1 MILAILLIIAGIAVI
16 IGACVATLIDA
27 GIVSLPVGIFSGA
40 GMVIMGFIM
49 LAGTLL
55 VNQQQSQY
63 QAAYQQ
69 YAAQRASYDSLLARA
84 DREINQLGESRII
97 LLTELLTATAAPTA
111 GQSNNLDAD
120 AVRRINGT
128 YQAAHRALVAYQIV
142 KSPAMQGSDG
152 AFAERA
158 LARGTATATGAA
170 AQIGAYG
177 ITQTFGTAGTG
188 AAIGGLSGAAQH
200 SATMAALGGG
210 TMAGGTLALAGI
222 AVIPVVI
229 ASASY
234 EGWRYF
240 KIRRQVRD
248 AITEM
253 ETDIAAMAAQRSD
266 IVSVIINAE
275 TQTKRV
281 ELAITALDEAAMETG
296 ARPNLELIRRATE
309 ALEQP
314 ISNRGNSSP

>member
-1 MILAILLIIAGIAVI
+1 
-16 IGACVATLIDA
+16 
-27 GIVSLPVGIFSGA
+27 
-40 GMVIMGFIM
+40 MVIMGFVM

-63 QAAYQQ
+63 QAAYQR

-84 DREINQLGESRII
+84 DRAINQLGEARII
-97 LLTELLTATAAPTA
+97 LLTELLTATVAPTA
-111 GQSNNLDAD
+111 EQSKNLDAD
-120 AVRRINGT
+120 STRRINET
-128 YQAAHRALVAYQIV
+128 YLAAHRALIAYQIV

-188 AAIGGLSGAAQH
+188 AAIGSLSGAAQH

-240 KIRRQVRD
+240 KIRGQVRD

-253 ETDIAAMAAQRSD
+253 ESDIAAMTAQGPEIIGV
-266 IVSVIINAE
+266 IVSAE
-275 TQTKRV
+275 TQTKQV
-281 ELAITALDEAAMETG
+281 GLAIITLGGVVKLLRQVSISLIFVIPTG
-296 ARPNLELIRRATE
+296 AGAGIASRSNAVLPPIHIGSCFRRNDGA
-309 ALEQP
+309 
-314 ISNRGNSSP
+314 I